1 MHSALDGVLYLA
13 KVNVVNETVSLGDTA
28 ISLHTLQLQ
37 LPGEGGVYSRLSKLK
52 VTSSGQLFI
61 FRGGGGGGGMG
72 GGGRILDCS
81 RIGIIGK
88 MN

>member
-28 ISLHTLQLQ
+28 ISLDTLQLQ
-37 LPGEGGVYSRLSKLK
+37 LPGGGGGILDSQNSKSQVLAIF
-52 VTSSGQLFI
+52 SFSGV
-61 FRGGGGGGGMG
+61 GGGGGGGG
-72 GGGRILDCS
+72 RGRILDCS